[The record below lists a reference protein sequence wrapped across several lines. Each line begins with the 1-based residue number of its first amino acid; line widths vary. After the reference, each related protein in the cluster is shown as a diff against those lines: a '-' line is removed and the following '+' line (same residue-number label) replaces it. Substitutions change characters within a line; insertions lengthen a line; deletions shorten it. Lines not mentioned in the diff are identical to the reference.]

1 MIRLVVV
8 LLTFVWGDGDYGFS
22 TMGVGAILG
31 NGHGI
36 QEQNYFVLL
45 PGNEMRAGFHY
56 RNWVLAILDCSLL
69 NGNIYLWPKG

>member
-1 MIRLVVV
+1 
-8 LLTFVWGDGDYGFS
+8 
-22 TMGVGAILG
+22 MGVGTTLG